1 MRFGEHVQGICE
13 EVFGSARPSRQE
25 HGLPFGSFRGCFL
38 ISFRVLLRATTARR
52 LGLGVEIRTRSTSVQ
67 RLRGFL
73 NMLDLV
79 QKRSRIGL
87 GLLWDRMLVSNCS
100 MK

>member
-1 MRFGEHVQGICE
+1 MRYDIWEQVQGICE

-25 HGLPFGSFRGCFL
+25 HGLPIGSFRGCFL

-52 LGLGVEIRTRSTSVQ
+52 LGLRVEIRTRSTSVQ

-79 QKRSRIGL
+79 QKEMALAYWIGVTV
-87 GLLWDRMLVSNCS
+87 G
-100 MK
+100 